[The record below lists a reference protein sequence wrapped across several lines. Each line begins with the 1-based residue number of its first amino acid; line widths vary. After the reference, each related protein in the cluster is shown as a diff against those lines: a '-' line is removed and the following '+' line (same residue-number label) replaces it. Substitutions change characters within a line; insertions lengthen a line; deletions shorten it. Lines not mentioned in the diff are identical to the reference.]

1 MAKVEWHGDEI
12 MTKARRA
19 TGRGI
24 ISIGE
29 QIVSEAKQIVH
40 VQSGT
45 LRRSLHT
52 APADEMHFAD
62 EDEAR
67 IRDLNEQVLEWHQ
80 IMSDDQ
86 LMAVIEAGSW
96 LPYACVEECG
106 RQHHYVLPA
115 YDMIYPTMSVTMR
128 AAFAAEGF

>member
-1 MAKVEWHGDEI
+1 MARVEFHREEI
-12 MTKARRA
+12 MLKAKRA
-19 TGRGI
+19 TGRGV

-29 QIVSEAKQIVH
+29 QIVSESKQIVH
-40 VQSGT
+40 VQTGT
-45 LRRSLHT
+45 LRRSLHVA
-52 APADEMHFAD
+52 APDEMHFTD

-86 LMAVIEAGSW
+86 LQAVIEAGSW

-115 YDMIYPTMSVTMR
+115 YDMIYPTMSITMR